1 MNYQK
6 IMGIF
11 KKKGLITVYTAKD
24 RQWISDGYAVYPL
37 LQMPK
42 MNEQSIRAIFD
53 IADSVHI
60 IEKAE
65 LPATVCF
72 DDIDV
77 TENAIFL
84 EEIQLQPSGLD
95 TVSFR
100 TQAGV
105 TFIERK
111 YLSPIKGVNDDGSI
125 GIYERVNQETGNVYI
140 VVKRGI
146 LLEAI
151 IQPVKVLTKDWVEDL
166 NELTAAI
173 RQTFNTGVQNEC

>member
-6 IMGIF
+6 IIGTF

-60 IEKAE
+60 VEKAE
-65 LPATVCF
+65 LPATICF

-77 TENAIFL
+77 TENAIFQ

-105 TFIERK
+105 TFIDSR
-111 YLSPIKGVNDDGSI
+111 YLDPIGGVYNDGNV
-125 GIYERVNQETGNVYI
+125 GIYERVNTETGKVYI
-140 VVKRGI
+140 VVKRGMM
-146 LLEAI
+146 LEAVI
-151 IQPVKVLTKDWVEDL
+151 SPLQVLAADWVD
-166 NELTAAI
+166 ELTELAAAI
-173 RQTFNTGVQNEC
+173 RNTYNEEAIQR